1 MNKLSPHEND
11 RESLRAQI
19 VGLGDQTL
27 RKSYFPQLQK
37 QIEELK
43 KARAA
48 EEEKSAALEIMIRDL
63 RESRAQAEESE
74 RKFRTLADFTNDMEY
89 WTGPDDRIIYMS
101 PSCERLTGYSQSD
114 FAAHHE
120 LFETIVHPDD
130 RPLLAMHALGAAL
143 VEPHCVDL
151 RIITRQGETRWFA
164 HTCQAIFAEDGQWL
178 GLRGSNRDISKRKAA
193 EDQIQRHS
201 GQLESAFMHTVL
213 LAMNLSELRDPYTA
227 GHERRV
233 GEIARA
239 IANELGLDENRAKG
253 VEVAGYLHDLGKMT
267 IPAEILTR
275 PGKLSA
281 VELMLIRGHAQAS
294 YNVLQYAEF
303 PWPVA
308 EIALQHHE
316 RLDGSGYPQG
326 LKGEEILLEA
336 RILAVADV
344 VEAMASHRPYR
355 PPLGIDQALAE
366 IERGCATIYDPAVVE
381 VCLRLFREKGFKL
394 PQ

>member
-101 PSCERLTGYSQSD
+101 PSCELLTGYSQSD
-114 FAAHHE
+114 FAAHPE
-120 LFETIVHPDD
+120 LFESMVHPDD
-130 RPLLAMHALGAAL
+130 RSLLAIHALGAAL
-143 VEPHCVDL
+143 VEPHCVAL
-151 RIITRQGETRWFA
+151 RIITRQGLTRWFA
-164 HTCQAIFAEDGQWL
+164 HTC
-178 GLRGSNRDISKRKAA
+178 
-193 EDQIQRHS
+193 HS

-213 LAMNLSELRDPYTA
+213 VAMNLSELRDPYTA

-294 YNVLQYAEF
+294 YNVLQHAEF

-308 EIALQHHE
+308 DIALQHHE

-366 IERGCATIYDPAVVE
+366 IERGCGTLYDPAVVE